1 MLIVME
7 GPKTEDA
14 ESSTVAVRL
23 AQDSAVD
30 ARGSI

>member
-1 MLIVME
+1 MLIALE
-7 GPKTEDA
+7 GPMIEDA

-23 AQDSAVD
+23 AQDSAAD